1 MPNLTVT
8 PFLWFV
14 DNADAAIE
22 RYLKVFDDTE
32 LVSEQRMPDGSL
44 FLATIRLQG
53 QELVLMN
60 GGPAHSLSEAFSLSV
75 AVDTQEEIDRL
86 SAALIDGGGELT
98 MCGWLNDAFGLSWQI
113 VPRVLPELF
122 GADDREAAG
131 RAQQAMLSMQKL
143 DIAAL
148 QAAFDGS

>member
-8 PFLWFV
+8 PFLWYV
-14 DNADAAIE
+14 DDADAAIE

-86 SAALIDGGGELT
+86 SAALIEGGGELT
-98 MCGWLNDAFGLSWQI
+98 MCGWLTDAFGLSWQI
-113 VPRVLPELF
+113 VPRVLPELL

-148 QAAFDGS
+148 QAAFDSG